1 MKVVSTV
8 SLALLLGGCAAVG
21 PDYRKPPKIDTA
33 PGWSK
38 ADDPAFLPSTESIK
52 NWWMLFN
59 DPLLNELIEAASK
72 NNLDVRV
79 AMASVAEARAELGI
93 INGDKAPMV
102 GVGGE
107 AVRSDGLD
115 PAGSVDTRYTTGVD
129 ATWEIDLFGQIR
141 REVEAAT
148 ADYQATEEQLN
159 DVMITLYAEIARTYL
174 TIRALQAS
182 LVAATGNIESQKQV
196 VDLTEKRFKHGL
208 STDLDVS
215 QAKRTLAL
223 SEAKVPP
230 LKINLSEAINTI
242 SVLIGQPPGELN
254 DRLDKVQPVPLPEG
268 PVTVGV
274 PSNLLR
280 QRPDIRKAER
290 QLAAQVARI
299 GVAKGELYPKLSL
312 NGSFNYSAANAGS
325 LFSGGNS
332 AFSFGPS
339 LRWNIFQG
347 GKIKNLIKAEDARTL
362 QALFIYERTVL
373 NALNEVENSMTAYLE
388 QQVQFEAQ
396 KRAQAS
402 ARRSFDLSTSL
413 YKQGLSDFQNV
424 LDAQTALFD
433 TENQVA
439 AARGQTAVNLVAI
452 YKAIGGGWDPE
463 VPFKSDMN
471 LEEAAEKFI
480 TPLTE
485 ESKNEK

>member
-1 MKVVSTV
+1 MRYPGSCA
-8 SLALLLGGCAAVG
+8 LLLLLGGCAAVG
-21 PDYRKPPKIDTA
+21 PDYAAPPKIEMA
-33 PGWSK
+33 AEWSNS
-38 ADDPAFLPSTESIK
+38 ADPAFLPTGQSIK
-52 NWWMLFN
+52 NWWTLFN
-59 DPLLNELIEAASK
+59 DPLLNELIDAASK

-79 AMASVAEARAELGI
+79 ALASVAEARAQLGI
-93 INGDKAPMV
+93 INGDKAPVV
-102 GVGGE
+102 GIGAD
-107 AVRSDGLD
+107 AVRGDGLD
-115 PAGSVDTRYTTGVD
+115 PGGSIDTRYTTGLD

-159 DVMITLYAEIARTYL
+159 DVMITLYAEVARTYL

-196 VDLTEKRFKHGL
+196 LDLTRKRFKHGL
-208 STDLDVS
+208 STDLDVA

-242 SVLIGQPPGELN
+242 SVLIGQAPGKLN
-254 DRLDKVQPVPLPEG
+254 KRLENIQPVPLPEG

-274 PSNLLR
+274 PSTLLR

-312 NGSFNYSAANAGS
+312 NGTFNFSATDAGA
-325 LFSGGNS
+325 LFSGNNS
-332 AFSFGPS
+332 GFSFGPS

-347 GKIKNLIKAEDARTL
+347 GKVRNLIKAEDARTL

-373 NALNEVENSMTAYLE
+373 NALNEAENAMTAYLE

-396 KRAQAS
+396 KRALS
-402 ARRSFDLSTSL
+402 AAKRSHELATSL

-439 AARGQTAVNLVAI
+439 GARGQTAVNLVAI
-452 YKAIGGGWDPE
+452 YKSIGGGWDPN
-463 VPFKSDMN
+463 VPFESQID
-471 LEEAAEKFI
+471 LETATEKFI
-480 TPLTE
+480 KPLT
-485 ESKNEK
+485 KEKK